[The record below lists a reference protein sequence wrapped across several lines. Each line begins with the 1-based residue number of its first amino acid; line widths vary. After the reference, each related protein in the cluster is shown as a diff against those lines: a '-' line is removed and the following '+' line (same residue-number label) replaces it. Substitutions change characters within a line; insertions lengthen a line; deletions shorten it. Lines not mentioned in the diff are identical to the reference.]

1 MQEILQ
7 SFAFTYAALFPICNP
22 LGNAAIFLSITSGE
36 KVGLRHVQALKG
48 SLYMLAILVSFYFIG
63 NAILEFFGVSMEA
76 IRIVGGL
83 IVAKI
88 GMQLL
93 SPKKEDTHN
102 AAEESE
108 AQEKEDI
115 SFSPLAMPLLA
126 GPGSLAVTI
135 SLSAL
140 HHDFMSPSMI
150 GAIIG
155 IAAVCGTCWIVLRQA
170 DFILRFLGVNGANAM
185 TKIMA
190 FLLLAIG
197 VQLTLTGTGDWLD
210 TILPKH

>member
-1 MQEILQ
+1 MLHA
-7 SFAFTYAALFPICNP
+7 FAFAYAALFPICNP
-22 LGNAAIFLSITSGE
+22 LGNAAIFLSITGGE
-36 KVGLRHVQALKG
+36 KAALRHLQALKG
-48 SLYMLAILVSFYFIG
+48 SVYMLAILVCFYFIG
-63 NAILEFFGVSMEA
+63 DMILNFFGLSMEA

-88 GMQLL
+88 GFQLL
-93 SPKKEDTHN
+93 TPKKENTHS
-102 AAEESE
+102 AAEENE

-126 GPGSLAVTI
+126 GPGSLAVVI

-140 HHDFMSPSMI
+140 RYDFMSPSMI
-150 GAIIG
+150 GTIIG
-155 IAAVCGTCWIVLRQA
+155 IVAVCGTCWIVLRQA

-190 FLLLAIG
+190 FLLVAIG
-197 VQLTLTGTGDWLD
+197 VQLTLTGAGDWLEQ
-210 TILPKH
+210 LHK